1 MQHEAKVRDIFFR
14 NTGQIR
20 GSLSELEPFLLLAEV
35 GASHADLRGR
45 ISERRK
51 GRFVIGQAAGEGTI
65 PKLGLLLPVA
75 RCRNAAM
82 RTALLDLKRYLVT
95 EYQYHRAKL
104 VRDQAQRALNKVFG
118 DDFRIHPR
126 ASLDGFVEFERT
138 KGLFRVLSEHFDYI
152 EALRDDP
159 RGTAVPLV
167 CRPFSWPSYGQLMEW
182 FHDGIDTSAT
192 WCWPH
197 CVPYLVFDNTR
208 LVGSLELDRVRIEKP
223 SLDLARYF
231 QIAPHIVTRTASL
244 RFEMGEYGWA
254 CLHANLGKDL
264 VKICLSDVFP
274 PFGELLAWLKML
286 DRREV
291 PALFHID
298 EEGVEKTLAVFGTD
312 DTSRVLFRIVDR
324 YTDEIYIEGIVHLE
338 QLIDAFREGLLK
350 FFKDEFDPEH
360 WRDYGEEGDS
370 SSLKQ
375 IILGDPWLIR
385 HIPDRK

>member
-1 MQHEAKVRDIFFR
+1 MQHETKVRDIFFR
-14 NTGQIR
+14 NTGQIS

-45 ISERRK
+45 ISERSK
-51 GRFVIGQAAGEGTI
+51 GRFVIGQAAGEGAVL
-65 PKLGLLLPVA
+65 KLGLLLPVA
-75 RCRNAAM
+75 RCRNVPM
-82 RTALLDLKRYLVT
+82 RTALLDLKRCLVT

-118 DDFRIHPR
+118 EDLRIHPR

-159 RGTAVPLV
+159 KGTAEPLV
-167 CRPFSWPSYGQLMEW
+167 CRPFSWPSYGQFLEW
-182 FHDGIDTSAT
+182 FHDGIDTSST

-197 CVPYLVFDNTR
+197 SAPYLVFDNTR
-208 LVGSLELDRVRIEKP
+208 LVGSLELDRDRIEKP

-231 QIAPHIVTRTASL
+231 QIAPYIVTQKVSL

-254 CLHANLGKDL
+254 YFHANLGESS
-264 VKICLSDVFP
+264 VKIWLSDVFP

-291 PALFHID
+291 PALIHID

-312 DTSRVLFRIVDR
+312 DISRVLFRIVER
-324 YTDEIYIEGIVHLE
+324 YTDEIFIEGIVHLD
-338 QLIDAFREGLLK
+338 QLIDAFRKALFK

-360 WRDYGEEGDS
+360 WRDYGEERDS
-370 SSLKQ
+370 SNLKA
-375 IILGDPWLIR
+375 IMLADPWLTR
-385 HIPDRK
+385 QIPDRK